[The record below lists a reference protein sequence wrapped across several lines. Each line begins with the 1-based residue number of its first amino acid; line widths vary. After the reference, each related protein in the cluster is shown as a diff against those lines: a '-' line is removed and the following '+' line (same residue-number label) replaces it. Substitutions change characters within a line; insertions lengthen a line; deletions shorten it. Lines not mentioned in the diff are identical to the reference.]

1 MKLTLQLVVVVL
13 KVSCYFME
21 GEFDK
26 LSRNFVRALRTTE
39 NHCRVSRVSFI
50 DFYLFS
56 IFYKLKDR
64 IFTPYKHCN
73 LLESYC
79 GPNTEPGLSYNR
91 NS

>member
-13 KVSCYFME
+13 KVWCYCME

-39 NHCRVSRVSFI
+39 TNCRESRVSFI

-56 IFYKLKDR
+56 ISYKLKDR
-64 IFTPYKHCN
+64 FVPHTNTVN

-79 GPNTEPGLSYNR
+79 CPNTEPMSYNR

>member
-13 KVSCYFME
+13 KVWCYCME

-39 NHCRVSRVSFI
+39 TNCRVSRVSFI

-56 IFYKLKDR
+56 ISYKLKDR
-64 IFTPYKHCN
+64 IFTQYKH
-73 LLESYC
+73 YKFT
-79 GPNTEPGLSYNR
+79 GIIPWP
-91 NS
+91 

>member
-13 KVSCYFME
+13 KVWCYCME

-26 LSRNFVRALRTTE
+26 LSRNVVRALRTTE
-39 NHCRVSRVSFI
+39 TNCRVNRVSFI

-64 IFTPYKHCN
+64 IFTPYKHCKFTGII
-73 LLESYC
+73 LW
-79 GPNTEPGLSYNR
+79 P
-91 NS
+91 